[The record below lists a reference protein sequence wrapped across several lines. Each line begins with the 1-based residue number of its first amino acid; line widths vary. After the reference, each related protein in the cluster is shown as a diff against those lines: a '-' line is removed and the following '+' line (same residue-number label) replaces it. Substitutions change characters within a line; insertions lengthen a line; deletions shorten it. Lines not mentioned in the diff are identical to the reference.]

1 MIRVALRT
9 LVWVFLLCVPL
20 VHAQSWPAKPVRL
33 VLSQPPGS
41 SPDIL
46 ARMLTERLQKQ
57 WGQPIVVENRPG
69 GQNVVGAQIAARAAP
84 DGYTFYYAT
93 TAALVVNV
101 YTFKA
106 LPYDPRKDFVPVG
119 MIGLSPFVLAVNP
132 EVPAKTLGELMAYAK
147 ANPDKVSVATEG
159 TKTLSGLLTDMI
171 GSTGGVKWV
180 HVPYNGVQ
188 PGILDTIAG
197 RTQATVQSSTAL
209 SAHLKR
215 GALRPIAVSFPKRVT
230 GLEQVPTIGET
241 WPGFQYVGWH
251 ALVAPTGTPEEAI
264 RRFNRDLDAVIKDPE
279 MAAKLVEFGV
289 ITEGAGT
296 PAELGEF
303 LRAEHVRWA
312 KLAKDINV
320 VLE

>member
-1 MIRVALRT
+1 MNRLASSLLLS
-9 LVWVFLLCVPL
+9 LVLLSHAPAF
-20 VHAQSWPAKPVRL
+20 AQSWPAKPVRL

-46 ARMLTERLQKQ
+46 ARLLTERLSRQWKQ
-57 WGQPIVVENRPG
+57 TVIVENRPG
-69 GQNVVGAQIAARAAP
+69 GQNIVGAQVAARAAP

-101 YTFKA
+101 YTFKS
-106 LPYDPRKDFVPVG
+106 LPYDPRKDFVPVT

-132 EVPAKTLGELMAYAK
+132 SVPATTLAELMAYAK
-147 ANPDKVSVATEG
+147 ANPDKISVATEG

-197 RTQATVQSSTAL
+197 RTLATVQSSTAL
-209 SAHLKR
+209 NAHLKR
-215 GALRPIAVSFPKRVT
+215 GALRPIAVSFPRRVS
-230 GLEQVPTIGET
+230 GLESVPTVAET
-241 WPGFQYVGWH
+241 WPGFQYIGWH
-251 ALVAPTGTPEEAI
+251 ALVAPAGAPEEAI
-264 RRFNRDLDAVIKDPE
+264 RRFNRDLDAVMKDPE
-279 MAAKLVEFGV
+279 ISTKLFDLGV

-303 LRAEHVRWA
+303 LRG
-312 KLAKDINV
+312 
-320 VLE
+320 